1 MNRHYHLVA
10 SRADHRCEYCR
21 APETAFNFHLEVEHI
36 TPLSLGGEDGEDNL
50 ALACQSC
57 NLFKAAQVT
66 AVDALTQRHVNLFH
80 PRLLSWEEHFRVEM
94 ETGLIE
100 GLTAT
105 GRATVESLRINS
117 VAQIRARLQWMRLGL
132 FP

>member
-1 MNRHYHLVA
+1 MNRHYHSVA
-10 SRADHRCEYCR
+10 DRAAHRCEYCH

-36 TPLSLGGEDGEDNL
+36 LPLSLGGTDDEDNL

-57 NLFKAAQVT
+57 NLFKAIQVT
-66 AVDALTQRHVNLFH
+66 TFDALTQRRVNLFH
-80 PRLLSWEEHFRVEM
+80 PRLLSWDEHFRVEL
-94 ETGLIE
+94 ETGLIQ

-105 GRATVESLRINS
+105 GRATIESLQINS
-117 VAQIRARLQWMRLGL
+117 AAQVRARLQWMRLGL

>member
-1 MNRHYHLVA
+1 MNRNYHAVA
-10 SRADHRCEYCR
+10 RRAAYRCEYCR

-36 TPLSLGGEDGEDNL
+36 LPLSLGGAEEEDNL

-57 NLFKAAQVT
+57 NLFKAVQVT
-66 AVDALTQRHVNLFH
+66 AFDASEQGLVALFH
-80 PRLLSWEEHFRVEM
+80 PRRMSWREHFRVEL
-94 ETGLIE
+94 ETGLIQ

-105 GRATVESLRINS
+105 GRATVGGLRINS
-117 VAQIRARLQWMRLGL
+117 AAQIKARLQWMRLGL